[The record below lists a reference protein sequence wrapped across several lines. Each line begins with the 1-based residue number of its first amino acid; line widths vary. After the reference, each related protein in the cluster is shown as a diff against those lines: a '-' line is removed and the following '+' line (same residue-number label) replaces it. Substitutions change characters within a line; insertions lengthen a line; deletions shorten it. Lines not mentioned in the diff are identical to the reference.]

1 MAPPVGGVRSTDPYS
16 YSGVD
21 SSEETTLVQVG
32 ETSLAQVAQRLQ
44 LDANDLLA
52 ANPRIANP
60 NSLTP
65 GQEIR
70 KPGTAKGDLSTKVD
84 TTGSSNDAGSRDLT
98 TNASKQ
104 MESSIDSAAMRT
116 LLNAAYAGAVPADSG
131 APAKAEV
138 KRGPSLEELVSDK
151 KYGPDVKK
159 QMLEGLKTVSENA
172 NFKKLDPA
180 DQATILKTLAANPPL
195 AQEKVS
201 RTLDLFGSANSL
213 SAADRKLVVDGFNAA
228 HADSTYAAN
237 LKQLIDD
244 AKFKSL
250 KGPEKT
256 AVLSQAK
263 NYPDARSVKN
273 IDRTLQKDWFAA
285 QDLSDKQRSLKV
297 IARLSQYP
305 PKGDEK
311 IIKNTLDKFI
321 GDKSDYKLD
330 WKSLHVDSGTTYGE
344 GGAKTLTLNK
354 DLISA
359 DNSKMVENDDTNHL
373 TLNTVP
379 HEVNHLLN
387 DDKVEKNFKYF
398 QAEYRAWYV
407 GFKAEHGRA
416 PTNQEAMEQRLLW
429 QLNPDSFYGKQA
441 AEAMKDPTEANK
453 LFEFLG
459 KVTGQ
464 KVDASNWQTVIKSDP
479 ATWPHHAKQAA
490 APEPEGNFDNY

>member
-1 MAPPVGGVRSTDPYS
+1 
-16 YSGVD
+16 
-21 SSEETTLVQVG
+21 VQMG
-32 ETSLAQVAQRLQ
+32 ETSLAQVAQRLN
-44 LDANDLLA
+44 LDAKDLLA
-52 ANPRIANP
+52 ANPRITNP
-60 NSLTP
+60 DSLTP

-70 KPGTAKGDLSTKVD
+70 KPGTAQGDLSTKVD
-84 TTGSSNDAGSRDLT
+84 TNDSRSRDLT
-98 TNASKQ
+98 TVASKQ

-116 LLNAAYAGAVPADSG
+116 LLNSAHAGTMPADSG

-138 KRGPSLEELVSDK
+138 KRGPSLEELVKDQ

-159 QMLEGLKTVSENA
+159 QVLEGLKTISENTD
-172 NFKKLDPA
+172 FKKLDPA
-180 DQATILKTLAANPPL
+180 DQASVLKTLAANPPL
-195 AQEKVS
+195 TQEKLS

-228 HADSTYAAN
+228 HADPTYAAN
-237 LKQLIDD
+237 LKQVIDD
-244 AKFKSL
+244 PKFKSL
-250 KGPEKT
+250 RDPEKT

-285 QDLSDKQRSLKV
+285 QDLGDKQRSLKI

-305 PKGDEK
+305 PKGDEQ
-311 IIKNTLDKFI
+311 IIKNTLNKFI
-321 GDKSDYKLD
+321 GDRSDYKLD

-344 GGAKTLTLNK
+344 GGDKTLTLNK

-359 DNSKMVENDDTNHL
+359 DNSKMVENDETNHL

-441 AEAMKDPTEANK
+441 AEAMKDATEANK
-453 LFEFLG
+453 LFAFLG

-464 KVDASNWQTVIKSDP
+464 TVNASNWETVIKSDP

-490 APEPEGNFDNY
+490 APEPEGNFDNH